1 MTIENKTAVL
11 VTGIYPSQLQRF
23 MLQSCLDKIKE
34 KFEGCDFYY
43 QCWDT
48 PQNRYIMKK
57 VNEDILWM
65 TQPVSNYNPY
75 RVAIQDEYI
84 SENQQIKFKIKKPQ
98 RQMQLI
104 GFHYLFESIE
114 KSYDY
119 YFRTRWDAV
128 ISDNFDLNKAQEM
141 VDENV
146 VGYNFLTRHEFHHGK
161 TGHYRLRYD
170 RYRERRLLNK
180 YYFENNKPQGY
191 QEESELVCYNNFLF
205 DFMIGFK
212 KEDYNRKANSLL
224 ASKKLYPAEW
234 GWHQLLTNQRKHVN
248 IDGLVSIVRNLE
260 GDYETWEKLSKAKLL

>member
-1 MTIENKTAVL
+1 MTTENKTAVL
-11 VTGIYPSQLQRF
+11 VTGVYPPQLQRF
-23 MLQSCLDKIKE
+23 MLQSCLDKMKE
-34 KFEGCDFYY
+34 KFEGCDFYF

-48 PQNRYIMKK
+48 PQNRYIMKN

-84 SENQQIKFKIKKPQ
+84 NKHQQKKFRRKKTH

-119 YFRTRWDAV
+119 YFRVRWDSV
-128 ISDNFDLNKAQEM
+128 ISDRFELSKAQKL

-146 VGYNFLTRHEFHHGK
+146 VGYNFLTRPEFHKGK
-161 TGHYRLRYD
+161 AGQYRLKYD
-170 RYRERRLLNK
+170 RYRERRLLNN
-180 YYFENNKPQGY
+180 YYFENNETKEY
-191 QEESELVCYNNFLF
+191 QIETVDVCYDNFLF

-212 KEDYNRKANSLL
+212 KEDYNGQADKLL
-224 ASKKLYPAEW
+224 ANKKLYPAEW

-248 IDGLVSIVRNLE
+248 IDGLVSIVRNL
-260 GDYETWEKLSKAKLL
+260 DSSYETWQKLQKAKIL

>member
-1 MTIENKTAVL
+1 MTTENKTAVL
-11 VTGIYPSQLQRF
+11 VTGVYPPELQRF
-23 MLQSCLDKIKE
+23 KLEACLDKMRE

-48 PQNRYIMKK
+48 PQNRYIMRSI
-57 VNEDILWM
+57 NEDILWM
-65 TQPVSNYNPY
+65 GQPVNNYNPY

-84 SENQQIKFKIKKPQ
+84 NKNQQKKFRRKKTH

-119 YFRTRWDAV
+119 YFRVRWDSV
-128 ISDNFDLNKAQEM
+128 ISDRFELSKAQKL

-146 VGYNFLTRHEFHHGK
+146 VGYNFLTRPEFHKGK
-161 TGHYRLRYD
+161 TGQYRLKYD
-170 RYRERRLLNK
+170 RYRERRLLNN
-180 YYFENNKPQGY
+180 YYFENNETKEY
-191 QEESELVCYNNFLF
+191 QIETVDVCYDNFLF

-212 KEDYNRKANSLL
+212 KEDYNEKANTLL

-248 IDGLVSIVRNLE
+248 IDGLVSIVRNL
-260 GDYETWEKLSKAKLL
+260 DSSYETWQKLQKAKML